1 MLPTHIK
8 ISYVFIVSLPEHES
22 MLSSDAA
29 DKSVENVEDASI
41 QTQLPDDSV
50 TVGKL
55 QLDMENMKTQF
66 EEQLNSFMA
75 KTEETIQL
83 IQQDNSQLTTNNV
96 DLQNQLSIV
105 QQKLFDLQNKNEQLQ
120 NQLSSNQQQ
129 LESLQSMVTGGS
141 LLHVVARNEI
151 ILGKEVGRGAWAT
164 VSQATF
170 RGVSVAAK
178 QLHSS
183 IISSETKSLFK
194 REMQIA
200 LCCCHQHIVTFLG
213 ATYDDDSP
221 IILMELMDV
230 SLRSAYQQGGVTNA
244 KAFKV
249 VKEIAMALHFLHT
262 RPDPV
267 IHRDVSSANVL
278 LKVLYNG
285 EWLAK
290 LGDLGTA
297 MIQQQATTPS
307 PGAWAYAAPEAPNPE
322 KHSPKMD
329 VYSFG
334 VLVIETLTKT
344 HPFQKVDT
352 LKAQVQ
358 QQYPQ
363 YDQLVTS
370 CTKQQSSNR
379 PTMYDV
385 LVQLDGIA
393 STIFL

>member
-1 MLPTHIK
+1 
-8 ISYVFIVSLPEHES
+8 
-22 MLSSDAA
+22 MLSAGQEHTFQSDSVN
-29 DKSVENVEDASI
+29 KSVEPHHDLQVEDTSTEI
-41 QTQLPDDSV
+41 QLINDNITVDGLQPDLAN
-50 TVGKL
+50 GKA
-55 QLDMENMKTQF
+55 QI
-66 EEQLNSFMA
+66 EEQLKAFMA
-75 KTEETIQL
+75 KTEERIQEIQKDNFELTASNADLQSQLLVTQIQL
-83 IQQDNSQLTTNNV
+83 LE
-96 DLQNQLSIV
+96 V
-105 QQKLFDLQNKNEQLQ
+105 QKKTEQLQ
-120 NQLSSNQQQ
+120 EQLFHTEQQ
-129 LESLQSMVTGGS
+129 LESLQSMVIS
-141 LLHVVARNEI
+141 HSRLHAVARNEI
-151 ILGKEVGRGAWAT
+151 MLGKEIGRGAWAT
-164 VSQATF
+164 VNKATYQ
-170 RGVSVAAK
+170 GANVAAK

-183 IISSETKSLFK
+183 IISSETKALFK
-194 REMQIA
+194 REMEIA
-200 LCCCHQHIVTFLG
+200 LSCRHQNIVAFLG
-213 ATYDDDSP
+213 ATFDDDSP
-221 IILMELMDV
+221 IILMELMDFN
-230 SLRSAYQQGGVTNA
+230 LRSAYEQGRVTDVRT
-244 KAFKV
+244 FKV
-249 VKEIAMALHFLHT
+249 THEIAVALQFLHT

-278 LKVLYNG
+278 LKVLCND

-297 MIQQQATTPS
+297 KIQQQTTTPS
-307 PGAWAYAAPEAPNPE
+307 PGAWVYAAPEAPAPE

-370 CTKQQSSNR
+370 CTKQQSSDR

-393 STIFL
+393 TMKQSLVVDFI